1 MTEKP
6 IYPEGLKVEYYRNNS
21 LSGEASVRMEEE
33 LLYDPVH
40 KPDRFQPEAPMSIR
54 WTGQL
59 KPIVSGVYTLGMK
72 SDDGCRVYVD
82 GKKVIDAWTEHSVQM
97 DEAMIKLEAW
107 EKRINCRWSTLTRRG
122 LFCRIVL
129 ESSFGR
135 FAKRIGSFR

>member
-1 MTEKP
+1 M
-6 IYPEGLKVEYYRNNS
+6 EYYRNNS

-97 DEAMIKLEAW
+97 DEAMIKLESIMA
-107 EKRINCRWSTLTRRG
+107 KAV
-122 LFCRIVL
+122 FCPLIVATPVTTA
-129 ESSFGR
+129 SSRPVFSLVAAN
-135 FAKRIGSFR
+135 FSI